1 MDMDYDYRTIT
12 IDSDGYGMRI
22 KVSEDNN
29 ILGSIRLSPE
39 TFAKWLDNC
48 RRLLPVPDEAPKCKV
63 VSLTGNR
70 VELLKSDSN
79 AGALKLGNFF
89 HDLLD
94 AEGLFTLGKTCFDL
108 ARWIKE
114 KGAK

>member
-1 MDMDYDYRTIT
+1 MITGNLDDNTIE
-12 IDSDGYGMRI
+12 INI
-22 KVSEDNN
+22 SEGNYVMGLISMTPDA
-29 ILGSIRLSPE
+29 
-39 TFAKWLDNC
+39 FAEFLDDC
-48 RRLLPVPDEAPKCKV
+48 GRLLPVPDEAPKCKV